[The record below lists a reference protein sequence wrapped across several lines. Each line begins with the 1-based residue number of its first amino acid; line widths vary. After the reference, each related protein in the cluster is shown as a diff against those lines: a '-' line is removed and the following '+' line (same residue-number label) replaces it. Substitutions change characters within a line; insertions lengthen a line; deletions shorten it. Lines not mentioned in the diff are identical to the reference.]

1 MKPTKPRGTVPT
13 AAPRSVASRE
23 LLDLRWNYPVH
34 AVEAATGSEH
44 GTGVE
49 ARREAL
55 PREKAIELLAGNDPR
70 PLLVLRECTV
80 CNKTDDALLSSN
92 GSNERTLVLARF
104 FRCVKLPVDV
114 VDPSH
119 PFNSLFP
126 TNEAEH
132 LFVAS
137 RDGSAKKPLESD
149 TSRTEL
155 WSAMESTLFAT
166 YGIDAAKATKQV
178 LAGLDRMDECE
189 RKFTLLETRK
199 GLLMESP
206 NVDVAKVKSVDV
218 DLQAAKADVE
228 AARAAVTKIF
238 QVEPMVPAAGAAR

>member
-1 MKPTKPRGTVPT
+1 MKPAKPRATVPT
-13 AAPRSVASRE
+13 SAPRGVTSRE

-34 AVEAATGSEH
+34 VVEAAAGSEH
-44 GTGVE
+44 GTDVE

-55 PREKAIELLAGNDPR
+55 SREKALELIAGDDPR

-119 PFNSLFP
+119 PFNALFP
-126 TNEAEH
+126 TNDAEH
-132 LFVAS
+132 LFVS
-137 RDGSAKKPLESD
+137 VRDGSAKKPLESD

-155 WSAMESTLFAT
+155 WSAMESTLAAT
-166 YGIDAAKATKQV
+166 YGIDASKVTKQV
-178 LAGLDRMDECE
+178 LTGLDRVDDCE

-199 GLLMESP
+199 GQLMETP
-206 NVDVAKVKSVDV
+206 NVDLAKLKSVDA
-218 DLQAAKADVE
+218 DLAAAKKDVE
-228 AARAAVTKIF
+228 EARAAVAKLF
-238 QVEPMVPAAGAAR
+238 QVTPKVPAAGAAR

>member
-1 MKPTKPRGTVPT
+1 MKPAKPRGTVPT

-34 AVEAATGSEH
+34 AIEEATGSEH

-55 PREKAIELLAGNDPR
+55 PREKAIEVLAGNDPR
-70 PLLVLRECTV
+70 PLLVLRECKV

-104 FRCVKLPVDV
+104 FHCVKLPVDV
-114 VDPSH
+114 VDPKH
-119 PFNSLFP
+119 PFNALFP

-132 LFVAS
+132 LFVALP
-137 RDGSAKKPLESD
+137 DGSAKKPLESD

-155 WSAMESTLFAT
+155 WSAMEATLAAT
-166 YGIDAAKATKQV
+166 YGIDAYKVTRLV
-178 LAGLDRMDECE
+178 LAGLDRVDECE
-189 RKFTLLETRK
+189 RKFTQLETRK
-199 GLLMESP
+199 GQLMETP

-218 DLQAAKADVE
+218 DLETAKKDVAE
-228 AARAAVTKIF
+228 ARAAVTRLF
-238 QVEPMVPAAGAAR
+238 QVEVKVPAAGVAR